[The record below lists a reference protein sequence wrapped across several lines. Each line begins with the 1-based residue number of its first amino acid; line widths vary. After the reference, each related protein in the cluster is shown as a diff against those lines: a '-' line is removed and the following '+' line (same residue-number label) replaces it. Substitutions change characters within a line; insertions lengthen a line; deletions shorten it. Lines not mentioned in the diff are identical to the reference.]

1 MSQPSS
7 TGEGASR
14 FKARAGLL
22 SIVGLLYA
30 SACGGP
36 YGTEDYI
43 VQTGPGLLL
52 LLLVAAPWL
61 WGVPTAFATAE
72 LSSARPV
79 EGGYLRW
86 IREVLGP
93 FWGFQAG
100 VWTLT
105 ASCLDMALYPVL
117 FAEALHYWVPGI
129 SPFGRWLAAV
139 VFIALLTWINYRGI
153 EIAGAAAVGLNVFLI
168 APLIWIVIAGIAK
181 ARFNPLVPF
190 LAPGVNPW
198 TGLGEG
204 MALAIWFYSG
214 YTEVSSAAE
223 EIDRPGRTIPLA
235 LLIVTPLV
243 VVSYAAPMLAGLAA
257 FGSWETWTSGQFAL
271 IGEALG
277 GRILG
282 HWTFLGSVASFT
294 VIFIAYVLWYSRLTW
309 SMAADG
315 ALPAFLAKLH
325 PKHGTPHRVLL
336 LYAIVY
342 SALAALPFRDL
353 LVIDLWVFGAYDLL
367 LLATPIR
374 ARRVYADR
382 PAGFRIPGG
391 SVGVWL
397 NFLVPAATYVVAL
410 AATAGDY
417 LISGSAAILLG
428 PALYL
433 GMRFVRRFSP
443 PFGRRP
449 V

>member
-1 MSQPSS
+1 MSRPEPSA
-7 TGEGASR
+7 GGAR

-22 SIVGLLYA
+22 SVVGLLYA

-36 YGTEDYI
+36 YGTEEYI

-86 IREVLGP
+86 IREVLGG

-100 VWTLT
+100 AWTLT
-105 ASCLDMALYPVL
+105 ASCLDNALYPVL

-129 SPFGRWLAAV
+129 SGFEKWLAAV
-139 VFIALLTWINYRGI
+139 GFIAVLTWINYRGI
-153 EIAGAAAVGLNVFLI
+153 QVAGAVAVGLNAFLV
-168 APLIWIVIAGIAK
+168 APLIWIVVAGIAQ
-181 ARFNPLVPF
+181 ARTNPLLPF
-190 LAPGVNPW
+190 TAPGFDPW

-214 YTEVSSAAE
+214 YVEVSSAAE
-223 EIDRPGRTIPLA
+223 EIERPARTIPLA

-243 VVSYAAPMLAGLAA
+243 VVSYAAPMVAGLAA
-257 FGSWETWTSGQFAL
+257 FGGWGTWTSGQFAV

-277 GRILG
+277 GKILG

-294 VIFIAYVLWYSRLTW
+294 VIFIAYLLWYSRLAW

-315 ALPAFLAKLH
+315 ALPAFFAKLH

-336 LYAIVY
+336 LYALVY
-342 SALAALPFRDL
+342 AALAAFPFRDL

-367 LLATPIR
+367 LLATTIR

-382 PAGFRIPGG
+382 PPGFRIPGG
-391 SVGVWL
+391 RAGVWI
-397 NFLVPAATYVVAL
+397 NFLVPAVTYVVAL
-410 AATAGDY
+410 AATARDY
-417 LISGSAAILLG
+417 LVPGAAAILLA
-428 PALYL
+428 PALYFAL
-433 GMRFVRRFSP
+433 RLVRRLPP